1 MSDEPELFGKGDKQ
15 VKLRYTSNFRK
26 EAGYMYFGFF
36 RTRSDLNCSMIES
49 IRGEKNK
56 KTYTMGKL
64 NGKRIAILTEDG
76 FEQVELTSPKD
87 ALKNEGA
94 QVDIV
99 SPQEKAVRSK
109 KGDDWAEDYP
119 VDTPLSQARVDDY
132 DGLLIPGGVINPD
145 KLRTNERALS
155 FVREF
160 FAAGKPVAAICH
172 GPQVLIDAEVVEGR
186 KLTSV
191 AAIKKDLINAK
202 ALWEDTQ
209 VVTDQGLVTSRTPDD
224 LPAFNR
230 KIVEE
235 YAEGK
240 HSGQHV

>member
-1 MSDEPELFGKGDKQ
+1 
-15 VKLRYTSNFRK
+15 
-26 EAGYMYFGFF
+26 
-36 RTRSDLNCSMIES
+36 
-49 IRGEKNK
+49 
-56 KTYTMGKL
+56 MGKL
-64 NGKRIAILTEDG
+64 SGKRIAILTEDG
-76 FEQVELTSPKD
+76 FEQVELTSPKE
-87 ALKNEGA
+87 ALKTEGA

-99 SPQEKAVRSK
+99 SPREKVVRSK
-109 KGDDWAEDYP
+109 KGDDWDKEYP
-119 VDTPLSQARVDDY
+119 VDIPLNQARVNDY

-155 FVREF
+155 FVRDF

-191 AAIKKDLINAK
+191 AAIKRDLMNAK
-202 ALWEDTQ
+202 AKWEDTQ

-224 LPAFNR
+224 LPAFNK

-235 YAEGK
+235 YAEGR
-240 HSGQHV
+240 HAGQHD